1 MNIFAA
7 NQKLCLEL
15 FEKWRTEIDPEVKRE
30 LRFDI
35 TQKLTKIIIFCY
47 YLFN

>member
-1 MNIFAA
+1 MNRDMNIFAA

-30 LRFDI
+30 LKENFDLI
-35 TQKLTKIIIFCY
+35 
-47 YLFN
+47 